1 MCEFCHKHGEGEK
14 WYLQAENYSEDLL
27 SDLHR
32 RKYIHDFFLNPEK
45 KGRNVDRLDDL
56 NRLPSFVQAVVKP
69 FIANRQKRTHYGQV
83 LPLEDIE
90 KIFGFTNSVV
100 RLPCICRH
108 VTVGTEQRYCYGIS
122 MEPGEETEMGRLIR
136 SIGADYLTGPHTSG
150 LEAVPAEAALEQFR
164 ELEKKGLV
172 HTVWTFLSPFIGG
185 ICNCDLD
192 CLAMR
197 ALSKAYPSMYRAE
210 YVAEVNMDM
219 CSGCRSCITACQ
231 FGAIGY
237 SIAHEKVTIN
247 PLKCYGCGICRAS
260 CGKNAIV
267 LKDRS
272 EVPAAAN
279 LW

>member
-108 VTVGTEQRYCYGIS
+108 VTVGPSSVTV
-122 MEPGEETEMGRLIR
+122 
-136 SIGADYLTGPHTSG
+136 TGSAWNRG
-150 LEAVPAEAALEQFR
+150 
-164 ELEKKGLV
+164 KKLRWAG
-172 HTVWTFLSPFIGG
+172 
-185 ICNCDLD
+185 
-192 CLAMR
+192 
-197 ALSKAYPSMYRAE
+197 
-210 YVAEVNMDM
+210 
-219 CSGCRSCITACQ
+219 
-231 FGAIGY
+231 
-237 SIAHEKVTIN
+237 
-247 PLKCYGCGICRAS
+247 
-260 CGKNAIV
+260 
-267 LKDRS
+267 
-272 EVPAAAN
+272 
-279 LW
+279 